1 MPSQALYRKWRSRT
15 FEDLVAQ
22 EHVTHTLANALR
34 GGRIS
39 HAYLFAG
46 PRGTGK
52 TSTARLLAK
61 AVNCAGPEDGPRPC
75 NQCPTCLAIDESR
88 LLDLIEID
96 AASNRGIDEI
106 RDLREKV
113 NFRPT
118 DARFK
123 VYVIDEVHML
133 TNEAFNALLKTL
145 EEPPDHVIFV
155 LATTEPHKIPATVLS
170 RCQRFDF
177 GRIPLDAIVGRLR
190 YIAGQENIQVEDEAL
205 EFIARQST
213 GSLRD
218 AVSLLDQLVSYG
230 GTTVLVEQVRQ
241 ILGLVPHQ
249 MVRKLAGCLVEEDI
263 AGGLA
268 TIAEA
273 IGNGADAYQL
283 SRELVEYLRGLLL
296 VKMSGSTKLVNLAAD
311 ELEVMNVQAERLDVS
326 RLVNWI
332 KAFNEASLE
341 MRLGTTHLQLPLE
354 LALVSVL
361 IDEQPTTPG
370 AAPRAE
376 VSKPKPLPGRRAE
389 GESETTVPDASGTVA
404 GQPVTLEVVKANWGA
419 VLAEIL
425 SEGQTGSH
433 RMVHAL
439 LESSQPVMLKD
450 DEIAIG
456 FGHDALATKMADPS
470 RASIAQESLEK
481 VLGIRFRIKCVV
493 LSKEDSTGGLG
504 AGTGTELAQNEPSSS
519 GANSHRVEV
528 PVDDK
533 GTSRAKTGSQEE
545 YDDVMADD
553 RLIREAVEKFGAR
566 VSDVQVLD
574 EQGGD
579 S

>member
-22 EHVTHTLANALR
+22 EHVTHTLANAVR
-34 GGRIS
+34 GGRIA
-39 HAYLFAG
+39 HAYLFTG

-113 NFRPT
+113 NFRPS
-118 DARFK
+118 DARYK

-145 EEPPDHVIFV
+145 EEPPGHVIFV

-190 YIAGQENIQVEDEAL
+190 YIAGQENIQVEEEAL
-205 EFIARQST
+205 EFIARQAT

-218 AVSLLDQLVSYG
+218 AVSLLDQLASCG
-230 GTTVLVEQVRQ
+230 GATVLVEQVRQ

-273 IGNGADAYQL
+273 IENGADPYQL

-296 VKMSGSTKLVNLAAD
+296 VKMSGSTTLVNLAAD
-311 ELEVMNVQAERLDVS
+311 EREVMNVQAERLDVR
-326 RLVNWI
+326 RLVTWI

-341 MRLGTTHLQLPLE
+341 MRLGTHLQLPLE

-361 IDEQPTTPG
+361 IDEEPTTPG
-370 AAPRAE
+370 AAPRAG
-376 VSKPKPLPGRRAE
+376 VLKPKPPPESRAE
-389 GESETTVPDASGTVA
+389 GESETEVVPDVSGSVV
-404 GQPVTLEVVKANWGA
+404 GQPVTLEVVKENWGA
-419 VLAEIL
+419 VLAEII

-450 DEIAIG
+450 DELAIG

-470 RASIAQESLEK
+470 RVSIAQDSLEK
-481 VLGIRFRIKCVV
+481 VLGMRFRVKCVV
-493 LSKEDSTGGLG
+493 ISKEDSTGGLES
-504 AGTGTELAQNEPSSS
+504 GTGTELAENAPSSS
-519 GANSHRVEV
+519 GANSRRVEV
-528 PVDDK
+528 TVDDK
-533 GTSRAKTGSQEE
+533 GTGQAKTGSHEE
-545 YDDVMADD
+545 FDDIIAGD

-574 EQGGD
+574 EHGGE

>member
-34 GGRIS
+34 GGKVA

-61 AVNCAGPEDGPRPC
+61 AVNCTGPEDGPRPC
-75 NQCPTCLAIDESR
+75 NQCLTCLAVDESR

-118 DARFK
+118 DASFK

-177 GRIPLDAIVGRLR
+177 RRIPLDAIVGRLR
-190 YIAGQENIQVEDEAL
+190 YIAGQEGIQVEGEAL
-205 EFIARQST
+205 EFIARQAT

-230 GTTVLVEQVRQ
+230 GTTVSVEQVRQ
-241 ILGLVPHQ
+241 ILGLVPHR
-249 MVRKLAGCLVEEDI
+249 MVRKLAGCLVEEDM

-273 IGNGADAYQL
+273 IENGADAYQL
-283 SRELVEYLRGLLL
+283 NRELVEYLRGLLL
-296 VKMSGSTKLVNLAAD
+296 VKMSSSTKLVNLADD
-311 ELEVMNVQAERLDVS
+311 EREVMNVQAERLDVS

-332 KAFNEASLE
+332 KAFNQASLE
-341 MRLGTTHLQLPLE
+341 MRLGTHLQLPLE
-354 LALVSVL
+354 LALVSAL
-361 IDEQPTTPG
+361 IDEQPTSSV
-370 AAPRAE
+370 AALRAE
-376 VSKPKPLPGRRAE
+376 VSKPKPLPEKKAE
-389 GESETTVPDASGTVA
+389 EERETKVVPDATGTVV
-404 GQPVTLEVVKANWGA
+404 GQAVTLEVVKANWEA

-425 SEGQTGSH
+425 SEGQTGSR

-456 FGHDALATKMADPS
+456 FGHDALATKMAEPS
-470 RASIAQESLEK
+470 RASIAQEALEK
-481 VLGIRFRIKCVV
+481 ILGIRFRIKCVV
-493 LSKEDSTGGLG
+493 LSKENSTGSFES
-504 AGTGTELAQNEPSSS
+504 GTGAKPAQNGPSSS
-519 GANSHRVEV
+519 GASSPRADVSV
-528 PVDDK
+528 GDK
-533 GTSRAKTGSQEE
+533 GTSVAKTGSQEE
-545 YDDVMADD
+545 YDDVIANDQ
-553 RLIREAVEKFGAR
+553 LIREVVEKFGAR

-574 EQGGD
+574 EQD
-579 S
+579 DES

>member
-34 GGRIS
+34 GGRIA
-39 HAYLFAG
+39 HAYLFTG

-75 NQCPTCLAIDESR
+75 NQCPTCLAIDENR

-113 NFRPT
+113 NFRPS

-145 EEPPDHVIFV
+145 EEPPSHVIFV

-177 GRIPLDAIVGRLR
+177 RRIPLDAIVGRLR
-190 YIAGQENIQVEDEAL
+190 YIAGQEDIQVEDEAL
-205 EFIARQST
+205 ESIARQAT

-230 GTTVLVEQVRQ
+230 GTTVLVEHVRQ

-249 MVRKLAGCLVEEDI
+249 MVSKLAGSLVEEDI

-273 IGNGADAYQL
+273 IENGADPYQL

-296 VKMSGSTKLVNLAAD
+296 VKMSGSTTLVNLAAD
-311 ELEVMNVQAERLDVS
+311 EREVMNMQAERLDVS
-326 RLVNWI
+326 RLVTWI

-341 MRLGTTHLQLPLE
+341 MRLGTHLQLPLE

-361 IDEQPTTPG
+361 IDEEPTPG
-370 AAPRAE
+370 AAPGAE
-376 VSKPKPLPGRRAE
+376 VSKPKSLRESKAE
-389 GESETTVPDASGTVA
+389 GESETEVVPDVSGSVV

-439 LESSQPVMLKD
+439 LESSQPVMVKD

-470 RASIAQESLEK
+470 RVSIAQESLEK
-481 VLGIRFRIKCVV
+481 VLGMRFRVKCVV
-493 LSKEDSTGGLG
+493 VSKEDSTGGLG
-504 AGTGTELAQNEPSSS
+504 SGTGLEPALNAPSSS
-519 GANSHRVEV
+519 GANSHRGEV
-528 PVDDK
+528 AVGGQDAGP
-533 GTSRAKTGSQEE
+533 AKTGSHEE
-545 YDDVMADD
+545 FDDVIAGD

-566 VSDVQVLD
+566 VSDVQILD
-574 EQGGD
+574 EHGD
-579 S
+579 ES